1 MAIPESQLS
10 KWSDHGPQAAAI
22 RTHEKIRNVLDNH
35 NWPSGMTREFSLQG
49 SYSNDTNILGDSDV
63 DVVLQLTPT
72 FYADVSDLAEWNQQ
86 AVLSRLAEAE
96 WGLDDFR
103 REALKAL
110 KNGFGEQM
118 VAQGNKSIKIK
129 GASTRLPADVVV
141 CKGYRKYTSP
151 FGHVEGISLYALRGK
166 RWIVNYPNKHHE
178 NGNSKNRRT
187 GDRYKRTV
195 RMFKSARNEL
205 QSRGKIKTNLA
216 PSYFLECL
224 LHNAPDWMFQ
234 YGHQQT
240 FTSIVNWM
248 SQNDLSQFKCQNE
261 QVQLFGSL
269 PEQWSLSKAKTLG
282 NAFATLWEDGS

>member
-1 MAIPESQLS
+1 MAIPESTLS

-35 NWPSGMTREFSLQG
+35 KWPSGMTREFSLQG
-49 SYSNDTNILGDSDV
+49 SYSNDTNIQDDSDV
-63 DVVLQLTPT
+63 DVVLQFTST
-72 FYADVSDLAEWNQQ
+72 FYPDVSDLAEWNQQ
-86 AVLSRLAEAE
+86 AVLSRLKDADWE
-96 WGLDDFR
+96 LDDFR
-103 REALKAL
+103 HEALKAL
-110 KNGFGEQM
+110 KDGFGEPA

-129 GASTRLPADVVV
+129 EASMRLPADVVV

-151 FGHVEGISLYALRGK
+151 FGHVEGINLYALHDK
-166 RWIVNYPNKHHE
+166 RWIVNYPKKHHE
-178 NGNSKNRRT
+178 NGDAKNRRT
-187 GDRYKRTV
+187 GDRYKRTI
-195 RMFKSARNEL
+195 RMFKSARNAL
-205 QSRGKIKTNLA
+205 QSRGRIRANVA

-224 LHNAPDWMFQ
+224 LYNAPDWMFQ